1 MAIEQPIGPVFRGE
15 AIAFRFTL
23 TPTTDITGWTVSFR
37 VKQQLS
43 DATAL
48 QTLAGSLTTPASG
61 LLTVSLSATVTTSLP
76 DGMYAYDLWRTDS
89 GSEACLSTGAMQVK
103 GSVRLP

>member
-1 MAIEQPIGPVFRGE
+1 MAIEQSIGPVFRGE
-15 AIAFRFTL
+15 AINFRFTL

-37 VKQQLS
+37 VKQRVE

-48 QTLAGSLTTPASG
+48 QTVAATLTTPAAG
-61 LLTVSLSATVTTSLP
+61 LLTVTLSTAVTTALP

-89 GSEACLSTGAMQVK
+89 GSEACLSIGGVQVK
-103 GSVRLP
+103 GSVRLQ